1 MGKRELV
8 LIAVFVVLGVAVYQ
22 FTAPPPPPGS
32 GDTSVGGIFR
42 NLRRGMHGARETATA
57 DSTATAAVAPGIQS
71 LRVDFARISDVTITG
86 EQRDD
91 VKAEIHV
98 TARGF
103 DQAEA
108 KSNADSVKVRIE
120 TTADAIVV
128 SQDLAAS
135 VTIGRRSPP
144 PQFSVSVHV
153 PRRLSMRMEAHFGR
167 LVVTNLAAAEIMGA
181 RGETRITDIAGRLD
195 ITHAGG
201 SIDIASAGALKLSAR
216 NSRGTVKKIGGAVAL
231 DATGG
236 DLTLSA
242 ITGPLELDC
251 RNTDLRLEDIAQ
263 LKGLRAMVTGG
274 ELRVDGL
281 RAESR
286 IDGHNTDIEVKLAA
300 AAPVT
305 IYNLGEIV
313 VTPPP
318 GGYTLDAVASEG
330 RITMDDGAVQV
341 TEGPDSRAEGKV
353 RGGGAALT
361 LRSTRGRIE
370 IRKAAVK

>member
-8 LIAVFVVLGVAVYQ
+8 LIAVFVALGVAIYQ
-22 FTAPPPPPGS
+22 FTAPPSPPGS
-32 GDTSVGGIFR
+32 GDTSVGGILR
-42 NLRRGMHGARETATA
+42 NIRRGMQGARETATA
-57 DSTATAAVAPGIQS
+57 DSTVTAAVAPAVET
-71 LRVDFARISDVTITG
+71 LRVNFARVSDVTIAG
-86 EQRDD
+86 EERDD

-135 VTIGRRSPP
+135 VTIGRRTPP
-144 PQFSVSVHV
+144 PQFSVTVHV
-153 PRRLSMRMEAHFGR
+153 PERLSMRMESHFGR

-181 RGETRITDIAGRLD
+181 RGETRIADIAGRLQ
-195 ITHAGG
+195 ITHSGG
-201 SIDIASAGALKLSAR
+201 SIDITSAGALKLSAR
-216 NSRGTVKKIGGAVAL
+216 NSRGTVKKVSGPVTL
-231 DATGG
+231 EATGG
-236 DLTLSA
+236 DLTLSE

-263 LKGLRAMVTGG
+263 LTSLRAMMTGG

-286 IDGHNTDIEVKLAA
+286 IDGHNTDIDVKLAA
-300 AAPVT
+300 SAPVT

-313 VTPPP
+313 VTAPPT
-318 GGYTLDAVASEG
+318 GYTLDAVASEG
-330 RITMDDGAVQV
+330 RITVDDGSVQV
-341 TEGPDSRAEGKV
+341 TDGTDSRAEGKV

-370 IRKAAVK
+370 IRKAGVK

>member
-1 MGKRELV
+1 M
-8 LIAVFVVLGVAVYQ
+8 LIGVFVVLGVAVYQ

-32 GDTSVGGIFR
+32 SDTSVGGIFR
-42 NLRRGMHGARETATA
+42 NIRRGMRGARESATA
-57 DSTATAAVAPGIQS
+57 DSTVTAAVAPAVQT
-71 LRVDFARISDVTITG
+71 LRVNFARMSDVTIAG
-86 EQRDD
+86 EPRND
-91 VKAEIHV
+91 VTAEIHV

-108 KSNADSVKVRIE
+108 KSNAESVKVRIE
-120 TTADAIVV
+120 NTADAIVV

-135 VTIGRRSPP
+135 VTIGRRTPP
-144 PQFSVSVHV
+144 PQFSVTVHV
-153 PRRLSMRMEAHFGR
+153 PQRLSLRMEAHFGH
-167 LVVTNLAAAEIMGA
+167 LVVTNLAGAEIMGA
-181 RGETRITDIAGRLD
+181 RGETRIADIAGRLE

-201 SIDIASAGALKLSAR
+201 SIDIASAGELKLSAR
-216 NSRGTVKKIGGAVAL
+216 NSRGTVKNIRGPVAL

-242 ITGPLELDC
+242 IAGPLELDC
-251 RNTDLRLEDIAQ
+251 RNTDLRLQEIAQ

-281 RAESR
+281 RTESR
-286 IDGHNTDIEVKLAA
+286 IDGHNTDIDVKLAA

-318 GGYTLDAVASEG
+318 GGYTLDAVASDG
-330 RITMDDGAVQV
+330 RITMEDGSVEVSDGA
-341 TEGPDSRAEGKV
+341 DSRAAGKV